1 VRLALLRDHR
11 TARAARAHRIVDESR
26 GASQG
31 CRRTN
36 HRRTARDA
44 ADLQLVLALR
54 RRRVD
59 LRVLVALSLAA
70 HRVSTHA
77 TATEPHGFHVWF
89 AVCGGIGA
97 WIVHLTALSALAR
110 RTCVTGEDW
119 VLHALTV
126 GLAAVTVLA
135 MVLSARLRVP
145 AGAGA
150 PEPERTDLHFL
161 GKMGLLIGAIN
172 LVLILFEGA
181 LVF

>member
-1 VRLALLRDHR
+1 MTFLGDEGLRYLGAFLITFGAAWALTPLAGRLAHRHGLLDHPGG
-11 TARAARAHRIVDESR
+11 H
-26 GASQG
+26 
-31 CRRTN
+31 
-36 HRRTARDA
+36 
-44 ADLQLVLALR
+44 
-54 RRRVD
+54 
-59 LRVLVALSLAA
+59 
-70 HRVSTHA
+70 STHA

-181 LVF
+181 LVFWIPVCG